1 MSKLSIG
8 QAIATVFGGFL
19 FPFAIRMMW
28 DKMIDEWGPIG
39 AWMAAAFIVGTV
51 WTINH
56 GLENPMITQSGGV
69 WIDMAVAGGVGVFV
83 ATVVRGGKIKQ
94 SLVHIGAAVFGGLLA
109 GLLLSFFL

>member
-1 MSKLSIG
+1 MNTLTTG

-28 DKMIDEWGPIG
+28 DKMIDEWGSIG
-39 AWMAAAFIVGTV
+39 AFMAAAFIVGTV
-51 WTINH
+51 WSINH

-69 WIDMAVAGGVGVFV
+69 WVDMAVAGGVGVFV
-83 ATVVRGGKIKQ
+83 ATVVRGGNIKQ
-94 SLVHIGAAVFGGLLA
+94 SLPHIGAAVTGGVLA